1 MTEQTAS
8 TAIIPAQ
15 NPLPMAKMSSAD
27 TRDTL
32 ARNIQAEGL
41 QVYEMLTEPST
52 AAAYQTAAKTTLVVL
67 KKVLIILFFSLML
80 LFALVVWTW
89 GIGFQLGT
97 QLRKDLEE
105 NPPSSFTD
113 MVKGVYG
120 ALGKGFTKLYAWAA
134 DFVHKAL
141 GWSFDLSDPAADP
154 SPAPPEENMPSDDA
168 DSPVESPART
178 PEDGEGASKQTAQ
191 LELADSEP

>member
-1 MTEQTAS
+1 MTEQTVN
-8 TAIIPAQ
+8 TAIISAQ
-15 NPLPMAKMSSAD
+15 NPLPVVKMGSAD

-41 QVYEMLTEPST
+41 QVYEILTEPST

-67 KKVLIILFFSLML
+67 KKVLIILFFSIML

-97 QLRKDLEE
+97 HLRQELEE
-105 NPPSSFTD
+105 NPPASFTD
-113 MVKGVYG
+113 MVKGFYG
-120 ALGKGFTKLYAWAA
+120 ALGKGFTKIYAWAA

-141 GWSFDLSDPAADP
+141 GWSFDLSAPPADP
-154 SPAPPEENMPSDDA
+154 PASSPVADTPDDAHSPAE
-168 DSPVESPART
+168 SPVSP
-178 PEDGEGASKQTAQ
+178 PGDGEDTSKETVQP
-191 LELADSEP
+191 ELNAPEA